1 MKKSL
6 FTKIFSTQI
15 LVALT
20 VVLIIVPMIFILIG
34 DYFVASQKDDVLEDA
49 TRVARLSSQF
59 SEVSIDE
66 RTKEFY
72 ISGLEL
78 VGGRSCV
85 VVVDTDGHV
94 VAVPENISGIDLSI
108 MDADFIDEVRS
119 GKYSLRMF
127 EGGKLFEEQSIVAIV
142 PIMRATPDGKG
153 NFMGAAVAF
162 RPIPEVRGIQYKII
176 KIILMAQIV
185 AWLVAL
191 IVSFIITRQITKP
204 IKKMR
209 SAARKLASGN
219 FNERIPIT
227 SQDEIGEL
235 AQSFNSMTQ
244 SLSELEDMRT
254 SFLSDVSHELRTPMT
269 IISGFVEGILD
280 GTIPESEREKYLTIV
295 SDEAKR
301 LSRLVKDL
309 LEATRL
315 EQGTKKPEKISFD
328 INRLVTESIISYEQ
342 QLTEKN
348 ISVSLNLQEKENYAF
363 ADKDSIKRVL
373 INLIDNAIKFTPKN
387 GSISVSAVKT
397 GGKIRTSIEN
407 TGDGI
412 SKEDLRHIW
421 ERFYKSDK
429 SRSVDKKGVGLG
441 LHIVKMIIA
450 QHNGEIFAESEEGKY
465 ARFTFIIDAGTNMP
479 SVEAESTENH
489 ISND

>member
-20 VVLIIVPMIFILIG
+20 VVIIIVPMIFILIG
-34 DYFVASQKDDVLEDA
+34 DYFISAQKDDILEDA
-49 TRVARLSSQF
+49 TRVARLASQLPD
-59 SEVSIDE
+59 VSVDE
-66 RTKEFY
+66 RTREFY
-72 ISGLEL
+72 MSGLEL

-85 VVVDTDGHV
+85 IVVDSDANV
-94 VAVPENISGIDLSI
+94 VAAPENISGIDLSI
-108 MDADFIDEVRS
+108 LESDFLDDVRT
-119 GKYSLRMF
+119 GKPSLRLF
-127 EGGKLFEEQSIVAIV
+127 EGGRLFEEQSIVAVV
-142 PIMRATPDGKG
+142 PIMRTVHGE
-153 NFMGAAVAF
+153 NRSFMGAAIAF

-176 KIILMAQIV
+176 KIILMAQVV

-191 IVSFIITRQITKP
+191 IVSFVITRQITKP

-280 GTIPESEREKYLTIV
+280 GTIPENEQEKYLTIV

-315 EQGTKKPEKISFD
+315 EQGTKKPEKTSFD
-328 INRLVTESIISYEQ
+328 INRLITESVISYEQ

-348 ISVSLNLQEKENYAF
+348 IGISLNLQEKENYAY

-373 INLIDNAIKFTPKN
+373 INLIDNAIKFTPEN
-387 GSISVSAVKT
+387 GSISVSARKT

-407 TGDGI
+407 TGEGI
-412 SKEDLRHIW
+412 SKDDLRHIW
-421 ERFYKSDK
+421 ERFYKTDK

-441 LHIVKMIIA
+441 LHIVKMIIS
-450 QHNGEIFAESEEGKY
+450 QHNGEIFAESEEGKF
-465 ARFTFIIDAGTNMP
+465 ARFTFIIEAGTNI
-479 SVEAESTENH
+479 
-489 ISND
+489 ISNESEERMDV

>member
-15 LVALT
+15 IVALT
-20 VVLIIVPMIFILIG
+20 VVAIIVPMIFILIG
-34 DYFVASQKDDVLEDA
+34 DYFVSVQKDDILEDG
-49 TRVARLSSQF
+49 TRVARLAAQLPD
-59 SEVSIDE
+59 VSVDE
-66 RTKEFY
+66 RTKGFY

-85 VVVDTDGHV
+85 IVVDANANV
-94 VAVPENISGIDLSI
+94 VAAPENVYGIDLSI
-108 MDADFIDEVRS
+108 LEPDFLDEVRS
-119 GKYSLRMF
+119 GNHSLRMF
-127 EGGKLFEEQSIVAIV
+127 DGGKLFKEQSIVAIV
-142 PIMRATPDGKG
+142 PIMRATPDRKG
-153 NFMGAAVAF
+153 NFIGAAIAF
-162 RPIPEVRGIQYKII
+162 RPIPEVRVIQYRTI

-185 AWLVAL
+185 AWIVAL

-244 SLSELEDMRT
+244 SLSELEDMRK

-295 SDEAKR
+295 SNESKR

-315 EQGTKKPEKISFD
+315 EQGTKQPEKTNFD
-328 INRLVTESIISYEQ
+328 VNRLVTESVVSYEQ

-348 ISVSLNLQEKENYAF
+348 ISVSLNLQEKENYAY

-373 INLIDNAIKFTPKN
+373 INLIDNAIKFTPEN
-387 GSISVSAVKT
+387 GSISVSTRRT

-421 ERFYKSDK
+421 ERFYKTDK

-465 ARFTFIIDAGTNMP
+465 ARFTFIIDAGANILP
-479 SVEAESTENH
+479 ADAEKTASE
-489 ISND
+489 D

>member
-15 LVALT
+15 IVALT
-20 VVLIIVPMIFILIG
+20 VVAIITPMIFWLVG
-34 DYFVASQKDDVLEDA
+34 SYFEESQKDDVLEDA
-49 TRVARLSSQF
+49 TRVATLTSLMP
-59 SEVSIDE
+59 EVNADAI
-66 RTKEFY
+66 TKEIY
-72 ISGLEL
+72 IRGLEL

-85 VVVDTDGHV
+85 IVVDADANV
-94 VAVPENISGIDLSI
+94 VAAPDNVEGIDLSRLES
-108 MDADFIDEVRS
+108 DFLDDVRD
-119 GKYSLRMF
+119 GEYSMNRYD
-127 EGGKLFEEQSIVAIV
+127 GGKLFDEQSIVAVV
-142 PIMRATPDGKG
+142 PIMRANPDG
-153 NFMGAAVAF
+153 NARFLGAVISF
-162 RPIPEVRGIQYKII
+162 RPIPEVRVIQYGIV
-176 KIILMAQIV
+176 KIILMAQVI

-191 IVSFIITRQITKP
+191 IVSFIITSQITKP

-209 SAARKLASGN
+209 NAARMLASGN
-219 FNERIPIT
+219 FNERIPVT

-280 GTIPESEREKYLTIV
+280 GTIPESEQKKYLTIV
-295 SDEAKR
+295 SEESKR

-315 EQGTKKPEKISFD
+315 DKGTQKLEKNNFD
-328 INRLVTESIISYEQ
+328 INRLVTECVISYEQ
-342 QLTEKN
+342 RLTEKN
-348 ISVSLNLQEKENYAF
+348 ISVSLNQPEGEVYAY

-373 INLIDNAIKFTPKN
+373 INLIDNAIKFTPEN
-387 GSISVSAVKT
+387 GYITVTTQSLSGKVK
-397 GGKIRTSIEN
+397 TSIEN

-421 ERFYKSDK
+421 ERFYKTDK
-429 SRSVDKKGVGLG
+429 SRSEDKKGVGLG
-441 LHIVKMIIA
+441 LHIVKTIIA
-450 QHNGEIFAESEEGKY
+450 QHNGEIFAESEEGKF
-465 ARFTFIIDAGTNMP
+465 ARFTFSIDAGNP
-479 SVEAESTENH
+479 AANLDEGRE
-489 ISND
+489 